1 MEEKNTQDSSSVLLA
16 AAVALTFFWKLNI
29 FKESFAGVKNAL
41 NFYPPVG
48 PLLGLFLSSIFVYVL
63 ALILLKFVK
72 VSPKIAFIL
81 FAISTI
87 LFALMVFPPIF
98 IPIAELLKD

>member
-1 MEEKNTQDSSSVLLA
+1 MEEKSVRNLNSVLLA
-16 AAVALTFFWKLNI
+16 ASFTLTFFWILNI
-29 FKESFAGVKNAL
+29 LKESYAGTKNAL

-63 ALILLKFVK
+63 ALILLKFIK
-72 VSPKIAFIL
+72 VDQEIAFIL

-87 LFALMVFPPIF
+87 LFALMIFPPIF